1 MLVMEMAKNKKNG
14 KNKNKI
20 DYSKYNKKVEV
31 ENDSL
36 QVSKVVKCVVGTLLV
51 FALFYLFTLYITD
64 KNMRDAIK
72 VGEANIQYEVIL
84 AGESFNQNEDDYFV
98 LYFDEAHISE
108 YSATLSEYHDKEDNP
123 TLYKCYT
130 NEALNKKHVSSD
142 ITRQPEKPEHLRV
155 SEHTLIRYK
164 DHKVVEYITGKAE
177 IISYLENL

>member
-1 MLVMEMAKNKKNG
+1 MEMAKNKKNS

-84 AGESFNQNEDDYFV
+84 AGESFNQNE
-98 LYFDEAHISE
+98 
-108 YSATLSEYHDKEDNP
+108 
-123 TLYKCYT
+123 
-130 NEALNKKHVSSD
+130 ALNKKHVSSD